1 MLIRSIGV
9 VVPARNE
16 EKHLPACLSAIRTS
30 ACRPGIPPVRI
41 IVVADDSTDD
51 TELVA
56 AAAGAEILVLSV
68 RNAGAA
74 RAAGFDRLTRTS
86 TVPMRELWL
95 ATTDADSRVPPHWL
109 DRHLQWRSDGW
120 DAVVGTVVVEDWS
133 AHPQD
138 TRRRF
143 AQHYG
148 PSRDGHSHVHGANL
162 GLSAAAYCRVGG
174 FPPLAV
180 AEDHALVMALSKSGS
195 RIVRPGGSPVVT
207 SARPDPRAD
216 HGFGA
221 LLCSME

>member
-1 MLIRSIGV
+1 VLIRSIGV

-16 EKHLPACLSAIRTS
+16 AKRLPACLSAIRTS
-30 ACRPGIPPVRI
+30 ACRPGMPPVRT
-41 IVVADDSTDD
+41 IVVVDDSTDD

-56 AAAGAEILVLSV
+56 AAAGAEILALRV

-86 TVPMRELWL
+86 TVPMHELWL

-109 DRHLQWRSDGW
+109 DRHLQWQSDGW

-133 AHPQD
+133 EHPQE

-148 PSRDGHSHVHGANL
+148 SARDGHSHVHGANL
-162 GLSAAAYCRVGG
+162 GLSATAYCRVGG

-180 AEDHALVMALSKSGS
+180 AEDHALVMALSRSGS
-195 RIVRPGGSPVVT
+195 RIARPGGLPVVT
-207 SARPDPRAD
+207 SARRDPRVD
-216 HGFGA
+216 HGFGT

>member
-16 EKHLPACLSAIRTS
+16 EGRLPACLSSIRRS
-30 ACRPGIPPVRI
+30 ACRPGMPPVRI
-41 IVVADDSTDD
+41 IVVVDDSTDD

-56 AAAGAEILVLSV
+56 VAAGAEVLPLKL

-86 TVPMRELWL
+86 SVPLHDLWL

-133 AHPQD
+133 DHPPE

-143 AQHYG
+143 AQDYG

-162 GLSAAAYCRVGG
+162 GLSATAYCRAGG

-180 AEDHALVMALSKSGS
+180 AEDHALVRALSRSGS
-195 RIVRPGGSPVVT
+195 RIARLGGLPVVT
-207 SARPDPRAD
+207 SARRDPRAD
-216 HGFGA
+216 HGFGT
-221 LLCSME
+221 LLCSMD